1 MTKTRTRKAATWLA
15 IATAAVA
22 GFEGLRTLA
31 YRDPVG
37 IPTACFGE
45 TRNIRMG
52 MRFTVEQCEGLL
64 ADRLLEFDDGVTRCT
79 FVYLPPERRA
89 AMVSFAYNV
98 GEAAYC
104 RSSMVQLLNAGRTR
118 EACDELMRYVKA
130 RKAGILVTLNGL
142 VKRRAIEREMCL
154 KGL

>member
-1 MTKTRTRKAATWLA
+1 MSRARTKKAATWLV

-22 GFEGLRTLA
+22 GFEGLRTLT

-52 MRFTVEQCEGLL
+52 MRFSVEQCEDLL
-64 ADRLLEFDDGVTRCT
+64 AARLIEFDEGVARCT
-79 FVYLPPERRA
+79 FVELPPERRA

-98 GEAAYC
+98 GIGAYC
-104 RSSMVQLLNAGRTR
+104 GSSMVQLLNAGRTR

-130 RKAGILVTLNGL
+130 KKAGIYVTLNGL
-142 VKRRAIEREMCL
+142 VRRRAAEREMCL
-154 KGL
+154 RGI